1 MQTLREVL
9 EHTQE
14 DGAAAGH
21 FNIADLV
28 LLKAVFAAAKELNSP
43 VLVGRPKANAI
54 FWGSVKLRSW
64 FEVCGKSSTS
74 PSS

>member
-9 EHTQE
+9 AHTQE

-28 LLKAVFAAAKELNSP
+28 LLKAVFAVAQGSRCAGAGWHEGKKKLLAFRSLLRKNSYAEP
-43 VLVGRPKANAI
+43 CN
-54 FWGSVKLRSW
+54 
-64 FEVCGKSSTS
+64 
-74 PSS
+74 